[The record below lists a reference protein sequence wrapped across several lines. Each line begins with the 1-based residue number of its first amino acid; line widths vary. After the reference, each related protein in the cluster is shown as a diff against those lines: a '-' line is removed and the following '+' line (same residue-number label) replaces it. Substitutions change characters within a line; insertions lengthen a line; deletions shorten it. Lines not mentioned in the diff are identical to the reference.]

1 MTGMTENSSPIFIV
15 DAMFGKLG
23 KFLRLLGFDTEIAN
37 SDLKDS
43 QIFEIS
49 LSTNRILITRDK
61 KFYEYAQSQ
70 LKKKKLAPN
79 MALYIPYQEIIDELV
94 EIFSILG
101 IDPEIFLWK
110 DGDNEDIPFQSRC
123 SKCNFELTSVKKETV
138 IDQIPLKS
146 ATNFKKFWQCTND
159 NCGRIYWIGRHWG
172 DINEILHKVRKKMKK
187 MQDRD

>member
-43 QIFEIS
+43 QIFEIA
-49 LSTNRILITRDK
+49 LNTNRILITRDK

-79 MALYIPYQEIIDELV
+79 MALYIPYQEIVKELV

-101 IDPEIFLWK
+101 IDPEIFIWK
-110 DGDNEDIPFQSRC
+110 EGDDIPFQSRC
-123 SKCNFELTSVKKETV
+123 SKCNCELKIVKKETV
-138 IDQIPLKS
+138 NDQIPLKS
-146 ATNFKKFWQCTND
+146 STNFKKFWQCSNND
-159 NCGRIYWIGRHWG
+159 CGKIYWIGRHWE
-172 DINEILHKVRKKMKK
+172 DIKVILQKVREIIH
-187 MQDRD
+187 DRN